1 MPLRVFA
8 HGTVFADQQVGSD
21 PLVVALHGWGRDR
34 NDWGSAFDGRNSL
47 FVDLPG
53 FGASPPPP
61 AAWSG
66 PQYAGCVAGIL
77 DELGADGPRILVGHS
92 FGGRV
97 ATCLAAAR
105 PDLVDGLVLCGV
117 PLLRTTPSRKPS
129 LQYRVVRRLH
139 RMHLISDAAMER
151 RRQSSG
157 SADYRAAEGVM
168 RDVLVRAVNETY
180 KRELGE
186 LTCPVAFLWGEN
198 DTAAPPAI
206 PVEAAK
212 LVPTTVEVRVVPD
225 VGHDVHQQAPG
236 ELTRLVD
243 AVAEAAQPST

>member
-1 MPLRVFA
+1 MPLRAFA
-8 HGTVFADQQVGSD
+8 NGTVFADLQAGAG
-21 PLVVALHGWGRDR
+21 PLIVALHGWGRDR
-34 NDWGSAFDGRNSL
+34 SDWGSALDGRNAL

-66 PQYAGCVAGIL
+66 PQYAECIAGVL
-77 DELGADGPRILVGHS
+77 DELGGEGPRILVGHS

-117 PLLRTTPSRKPS
+117 PLLRTVPSRKPS
-129 LQYRVVRRLH
+129 LRYRVVRRLH
-139 RMHLISDAAMER
+139 RMHLISDTAMER

-168 RDVLVRAVNETY
+168 RDVLVCAVNEAY
-180 KRELGE
+180 ESELGQ
-186 LTCPVAFLWGEN
+186 LTCPVAFLWGED
-198 DTAAPPAI
+198 DTAAPPTIAH
-206 PVEAAK
+206 AAAE
-212 LVPTTVEVRVVPD
+212 LVASTVEVCVVPD
-225 VGHDVHQQAPG
+225 VGHDVHRHAPA
-236 ELTRLVD
+236 ELNRLVE
-243 AVAEAAQPST
+243 AVAEPVQPSL